1 MSEAELLQLSFVTN
15 EAMMAVFSMFFAIVS
30 AYLAGLY
37 LFLNRSPM
45 PIKVL
50 AFALL
55 TVAFVFLGQTM
66 AGIESRAEGIIAAWK
81 TIENP
86 VTGIHDLEQLPLP
99 LPLKMVVRDTQIASL
114 SYDGF
119 TAGAIM
125 GWTVALAVY
134 LALAYLTFL
143 YRWPV
148 PRSDASL

>member
-86 VTGIHDLEQLPLP
+86 VTGIHDLEQLPFP

-125 GWTVALAVY
+125 GWIVALAVY

-148 PRSDASL
+148 PRRDAGL